1 MSREGESWYP
11 LSGSNP
17 VPGNP
22 DEVRAAGQQ
31 YEKVA
36 AQIQAAS
43 TDLRSIANDFRQ
55 CSEAIDEVQSKARRV
70 ASKIERA
77 HQRYVAAGAALVTYA
92 SALEPAQQMAHEAL
106 RQAQRGAAARD
117 DAQLQLQYLLA
128 KAPDPN
134 GEPSATAAQLEATR
148 DNTNQADRQV
158 DEAHATLA
166 TAVAMRDAAAETAT
180 AAIHAV
186 VSTDGLEDGF
196 WQNVGN
202 GITEIWNGLTET
214 SAKLS
219 MLALALCLVPG
230 LGEGLAIAD
239 FVVATLLLIRDGFNL
254 TTELGTG
261 KEDWGALGIDALGV
275 ASFGIA
281 RIAVKGLSM
290 LADGARAAKGVRGA
304 ATGAKEAGDA
314 VEASAKAPI
323 QGAKDQAGFQAVPRA
338 KAAVRSVKV
347 KELVGVLAPRAVGYD
362 MAHGLSSP
370 GRMFQFPSD
379 GPFRLHESQVPDNIF
394 LQRANDLGSANWGQ
408 RYFVATGQDD
418 VARDVWFL
426 RDDKGF
432 GTAAKVSVSGGGGM
446 KGGAG
451 MLTGLNYSKVRN

>member
-1 MSREGESWYP
+1 MTRGGESWYP

-22 DEVRAAGQQ
+22 GEVRAAGRQ

-43 TDLRSIANDFRQ
+43 TDLRSIADGLTQR
-55 CSEAIDEVQSKARRV
+55 SKAIDEVQGKARRV

-117 DAQLQLQYLLA
+117 DAQSQLQYLYA

-134 GEPSATAAQLEATR
+134 GVPSATAAQFDAARE
-148 DNTNQADRQV
+148 NTNQADHQV

-202 GITEIWNGLTET
+202 GITEIWNGLGEI

-219 MLALALCLVPG
+219 MLALALCWFPVLDVFLP
-230 LGEGLAIAD
+230 AAD
-239 FVVATLLLIRDGFNL
+239 FIVATLLLVRDTFNL
-254 TTELGTG
+254 VTGSGSGRDVALDTLGLITF
-261 KEDWGALGIDALGV
+261 GV
-275 ASFGIA
+275 GRVAA
-281 RIAVKGLSM
+281 KGLTVA
-290 LADGARAAKGVRGA
+290 ADAARASKGVRGA
-304 ATGAKEAGDA
+304 GTIAEESGEAMKTSVKAGTTGATSVDKAARSA
-314 VEASAKAPI
+314 VR
-323 QGAKDQAGFQAVPRA
+323 FQAPVQFSKTREALGALKP
-338 KAAVRSVKV
+338 KAT
-347 KELVGVLAPRAVGYD
+347 
-362 MAHGLSSP
+362 LSDTLSDLSGP
-370 GRMFQFPSD
+370 ARVFQFP
-379 GPFRLHESQVPDNIF
+379 GAHP
-394 LQRANDLGSANWGQ
+394 LGRHS
-408 RYFVATGQDD
+408 
-418 VARDVWFL
+418 L
-426 RDDKGF
+426 
-432 GTAAKVSVSGGGGM
+432 VSRVVS
-446 KGGAG
+446 
-451 MLTGLNYSKVRN
+451 LLPVR